1 MTTTATVH
9 PTELTE
15 ANFES
20 FVMPEGIAI
29 VDFWATWCGP
39 CRAFAPVFEAA
50 AAKHP
55 DIRFG
60 KLDTEAQQGIAAAF
74 EIQAIPTLMVFRD
87 NILLYNEAGALPT
100 AGLEKLIEQVRGLDM
115 NEVRREA
122 TLRSQP

>member
-20 FVMPEGIAI
+20 FVTPDGIAI
-29 VDFWATWCGP
+29 VDFWASWCGP

-87 NILLYNEAGALPT
+87 NILLYNEAGALPS
-100 AGLEKLIEQVRGLDM
+100 AGLEQLIEQVRGLDM

-122 TLRSQP
+122 TSRSQA

>member
-20 FVMPEGIAI
+20 FVTPDGIAI

-87 NILLYNEAGALPT
+87 NILLYNEAGALPS
-100 AGLEKLIEQVRGLDM
+100 AGLEQLIEQVRGLDM

-122 TLRSQP
+122 TSRSQA